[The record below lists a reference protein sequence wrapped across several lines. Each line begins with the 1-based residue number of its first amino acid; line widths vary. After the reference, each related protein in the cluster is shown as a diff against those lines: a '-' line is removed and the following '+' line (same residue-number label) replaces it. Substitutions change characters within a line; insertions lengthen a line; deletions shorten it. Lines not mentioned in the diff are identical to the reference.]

1 MVIRLLCDMNVLDE
15 ISKGHEAKWL
25 TDGLSDFEIKW
36 IVKTSKLFA
45 RIRLFI
51 NHLFR

>member
-1 MVIRLLCDMNVLDE
+1 MNVLDE

-36 IVKTSKLFA
+36 IVKSSKLFA
-45 RIRLFI
+45 RMWLFI
-51 NHLFR
+51 SHLLR